1 VLRRN
6 QLDDG
11 IRLLNKVRPKTGLIA
26 RRGMDRYYF
35 GMDSSSGPTGMK
47 HFDAII
53 IGTGQAG
60 PSLAARFSA
69 AGKTVAII
77 ERHKFGGTCVN
88 TGCVPTKTLVASAY
102 AMHVARRG
110 AEYGFAI
117 GDMQVDMK
125 RVKARKDAA
134 SAKSSKGVEE
144 WLRGTKNCTVLH
156 GQASFQSANT
166 IVVNDEVLQADKIYI
181 NVGGRASIPDMP
193 GVHEVPFL
201 TNSSIMDI
209 DFLPAHFI
217 IIGGSYVGLEFAQI
231 YRRFGSEVTIVE
243 MGPRLIGREDEDVS
257 QAVREIVEAEGINIR
272 LNAKCISLAKHDGGV
287 AVGLDCEEGPPEVVG
302 THLLL
307 AVGRTPNTSDLGL
320 DRAGVA
326 TDHRGFIVVDDQL
339 QTNVPG
345 IWALG
350 DCNGRGAFTHTSY
363 NDYEIVADNLFNADH
378 RRVSDRIQAYA
389 LYIDPPLGR
398 CGMTDAEI
406 RKSGRPAL
414 AVKYPMSKVSRAD
427 EKGETQG
434 FMKISVDA
442 ETKQILG
449 AAILGVGGDEVVH
462 VLLDVMYAKA
472 PYTVI
477 QRAMHIHP
485 TVSEF
490 LPTILAKLRP
500 FA

>member
-1 VLRRN
+1 MMN
-6 QLDDG
+6 
-11 IRLLNKVRPKTGLIA
+11 
-26 RRGMDRYYF
+26 
-35 GMDSSSGPTGMK
+35 

-60 PSLAARFSA
+60 PSLAARFA
-69 AGKTVAII
+69 GAGKTVAII

-88 TGCVPTKTLVASAY
+88 TGCIPTKTLVASAY

-110 AEYGFAI
+110 AEYGFTI
-117 GDMQVDMK
+117 GDMRVDLK

-134 SAKSSKGVEE
+134 SARSNTGVEK
-144 WLRGTKNCTVLH
+144 WLRGTKNCTVIQGH
-156 GQASFQSANT
+156 ARFQSSNT
-166 IVVNDEVLQADKIYI
+166 VNVNDEVLQADKIYI
-181 NVGGRASIPDMP
+181 NVGGRARVPDMP
-193 GVHEVPFL
+193 GIHDAPFL
-201 TNSSIMDI
+201 TNSSMMDI
-209 DFLPAHFI
+209 DFLPQHFVI
-217 IIGGSYVGLEFAQI
+217 VGGSYVGLEFAQI
-231 YRRFGSEVTIVE
+231 YRRFGSEVTVVE

-257 QAVREIVEAEGINIR
+257 QAALEILEAEGIHVR
-272 LNAKCISLAKHDGGV
+272 LNAKCISLAKRDHGV
-287 AVGLDCEEGPPEVVG
+287 AVGLTCEEGPPEVVG
-302 THLLL
+302 THVLL
-307 AVGRTPNTSDLGL
+307 AVGRVPNTSDLGL

-326 TDHRGFIVVDDQL
+326 TDRHGYIIVDDQL

-406 RKSGRPAL
+406 RKSGRRAL
-414 AVKYPMSKVSRAD
+414 VAKYPMSRVSRAY
-427 EKGETQG
+427 EKGESQG
-434 FMKISVDA
+434 FIKICVDA

-449 AAILGVGGDEVVH
+449 AAILGTGGDEVIH
-462 VLLDVMYAKA
+462 ILLDIMYAKA
-472 PYTVI
+472 PYTTI

-485 TVSEF
+485 TVAEY
-490 LPTILAKLRP
+490 LPTILSKLEP

>member
-1 VLRRN
+1 
-6 QLDDG
+6 
-11 IRLLNKVRPKTGLIA
+11 
-26 RRGMDRYYF
+26 
-35 GMDSSSGPTGMK
+35 MK

-88 TGCVPTKTLVASAY
+88 TGCIPTKTMVASAY
-102 AMHVARRG
+102 AAHVARRG
-110 AEYGFAI
+110 SEYGFTN
-117 GDMQVDMK
+117 GDVRMDMK
-125 RVKARKDAA
+125 RVKARKDAV
-134 SAKSSKGVEE
+134 SGRSNKGVEE
-144 WLRGTKNCTVLH
+144 WLRGLKNCTVIQGH
-156 GQASFQSANT
+156 ARFESPRS
-166 IVVNDEVLQADKIYI
+166 VSVNDEALEADRIFI
-181 NVGGRASIPDMP
+181 NVGGRASVPEMP
-193 GVHEVPFL
+193 GIHEVPFL
-201 TNSSIMDI
+201 TNSSMMEI
-209 DFLPAHFI
+209 DFLPKHLI
-217 IIGGSYVGLEFAQI
+217 IVGGSYVGLEFAQM

-243 MGPRLIGREDEDVS
+243 MGPRLIGREDEDIS
-257 QAVREIVEAEGINIR
+257 ATVREILEAEGIQVR
-272 LNAKCISLAKHDGGV
+272 LNAKCISLAKRDDQ
-287 AVGLDCEEGPPEVVG
+287 LVVG
-302 THLLL
+302 VTCQDGSPEEMGTHVLL
-307 AVGRTPNTSDLGL
+307 AVGRIPNTSDLGL
-320 DRAGVA
+320 ERAGVA
-326 TDHRGFIVVDDQL
+326 TDVRGYIVVDDQL

-350 DCNGRGAFTHTSY
+350 DCNGHGAFTHTSY
-363 NDYEIVADNLFNADH
+363 NDYEIVADNLFNGDH
-378 RRVSDRIQAYA
+378 RRISDRIQAYA

-414 AVKYPMSKVSRAD
+414 IAKYPMVRVSRAY

-434 FMKISVDA
+434 FIKICVDR

-449 AAILGVGGDEVVH
+449 AAILGTGGDEVIH

-485 TVSEF
+485 TVSEY
-490 LPTILAKLRP
+490 LPTVLSKLEPLA
-500 FA
+500 